1 MFAMEGIL
9 KRIQTVALVKK
20 RLLHQ
25 EKKKDYEK
33 EKLLFDIKKVSAQI
47 ARIETCFQMTSD
59 EDLIDS
65 CIYEME
71 SLNARYRYL
80 LRRAK
85 ELGVSQ
91 EPFRAEQGSAQYI
104 PAQIN

>member
-1 MFAMEGIL
+1 MEGIL
-9 KRIQTVALVKK
+9 KRIQAVTLVKE
-20 RLLHQ
+20 RLSRQ
-25 EKKKDYEK
+25 EKDRVQEK

-47 ARIETCFQMTSD
+47 TRMEACFQMTCD

-85 ELGVSQ
+85 ELGISQ
-91 EPFRAEQGSAQYI
+91 DPFREKQD
-104 PAQIN
+104 PAFCTAARIAD